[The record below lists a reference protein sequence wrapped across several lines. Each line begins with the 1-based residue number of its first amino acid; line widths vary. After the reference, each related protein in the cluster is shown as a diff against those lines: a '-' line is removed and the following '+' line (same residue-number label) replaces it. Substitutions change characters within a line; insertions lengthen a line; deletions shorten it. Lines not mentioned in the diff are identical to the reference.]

1 MEEALSGHL
10 MDFAMTALSTAVF
23 ALIGF
28 VWRISHKI
36 SALEKQL
43 QHERETRQ
51 RDGVEYRRDIDQ
63 IIDNVDKN
71 REWSTNRMM
80 SIVKDI
86 PR

>member
-10 MDFAMTALSTAVF
+10 MDFAMTGLGTAVF

-28 VWRISHKI
+28 VWKISHRM
-36 SALEKQL
+36 SVLEKQL
-43 QHERETRQ
+43 ANERELRQ
-51 RDGVEYRRDIDQ
+51 RDARDFRRDIDT
-63 IIDNVDKN
+63 IVDNVDKN

-80 SIVKDI
+80 SIAKEL